1 MVPSRAVASPQARLP
16 GGLGVAEGVLVVG
29 LGEGSGGVGF
39 ADDGA
44 DLVVVKPPVGR
55 DAGRGV
61 DGAVAQDVAHDVGS
75 GKGFRAYRVA

>member
-1 MVPSRAVASPQARLP
+1 
-16 GGLGVAEGVLVVG
+16 
-29 LGEGSGGVGF
+29 
-39 ADDGA
+39 
-44 DLVVVKPPVGR
+44 LVVVKPPVGR